1 MTFDDILN
9 EDLGDTFL
17 NLDEFGREIV
27 IDGTTVIGIFDEGD
41 TRDTIS
47 SQPSYGPDYGERM
60 WEEKKTL
67 YVKESDI
74 QPVPR
79 STQELIVDGVEYQ
92 VSEVTNENGL
102 VILLLF
108 AIGS

>member
-1 MTFDDILN
+1 MNFDDILN
-9 EDLGDTFL
+9 EDLGDAFL
-17 NLDEFGREIV
+17 NLDEFGREIAV
-27 IDGTTVIGIFDEGD
+27 DGTTIVGILDEGD
-41 TRDTIS
+41 TRETI
-47 SQPSYGPDYGERM
+47 QGLPSYGPDYGERM
-60 WEEKKTL
+60 WAEKKTL

-79 STQELIVDGVEYQ
+79 STQELQVDGEMYQ

-102 VILLLF
+102 IILLLS